1 MTPELMILTRLFDAR
16 PPLHGLNIF
25 DTAYS
30 TIQSINQSTREREQT
45 DTLQPKLLLID
56 EYEFNKRQMDE
67 GKIRKNTF
75 LAQVTKK
82 IQGEKHFTLKEISGR
97 WKIL

>member
-1 MTPELMILTRLFDAR
+1 MPKRRKALS
-16 PPLHGLNIF
+16 N
-25 DTAYS
+25 
-30 TIQSINQSTREREQT
+30 QSINQSTNRRENESKQ
-45 DTLQPKLLLID
+45 TLQPTLLLTD

-82 IQGEKHFTLKEISGR
+82 LQGEKHFIQKEISGR
-97 WKIL
+97 WKILCRKYKAVKDGNKK

>member
-1 MTPELMILTRLFDAR
+1 
-16 PPLHGLNIF
+16 
-25 DTAYS
+25 
-30 TIQSINQSTREREQT
+30 
-45 DTLQPKLLLID
+45 
-56 EYEFNKRQMDE
+56 MDE

-97 WKIL
+97 WKILCRKYKAVKDGNKKKATYIML